1 MSCYHLYSIFHV
13 YVFLPGS
20 GGCHSNFTHGF
31 YSPLSP
37 APLAGPLATGGGFT
51 GTLWQIVGDMGQF
64 PGYNGITRLLFGR
77 NQNCQTYCAST
88 KVDEAWGKIMLPL
101 LSCYLFWAGMKNQ
114 VGVLWKKLGIRLA
127 THETTFM
134 MLTNHLLQVLLT
146 LGHSPL
152 NWLLYQ
158 EDGAGDH
165 CMGLQ
170 LSSTTPLSI
179 LIGKQMPQNR
189 EADSFFAQQ
198 PKVSKSITTE

>member
-1 MSCYHLYSIFHV
+1 MKLNKNT
-13 YVFLPGS
+13 P
-20 GGCHSNFTHGF
+20 
-31 YSPLSP
+31 
-37 APLAGPLATGGGFT
+37 
-51 GTLWQIVGDMGQF
+51 
-64 PGYNGITRLLFGR
+64 
-77 NQNCQTYCAST
+77 
-88 KVDEAWGKIMLPL
+88 
-101 LSCYLFWAGMKNQ
+101 SCYLFWAGMKNR

-127 THETTFM
+127 TDETTFM
-134 MLTNHLLQVLLT
+134 MNHLLQVLLT

-158 EDGAGDH
+158 EDGAVDH

-198 PKVSKSITTE
+198 PKLSKSITTE

>member
-1 MSCYHLYSIFHV
+1 
-13 YVFLPGS
+13 
-20 GGCHSNFTHGF
+20 
-31 YSPLSP
+31 
-37 APLAGPLATGGGFT
+37 
-51 GTLWQIVGDMGQF
+51 
-64 PGYNGITRLLFGR
+64 
-77 NQNCQTYCAST
+77 
-88 KVDEAWGKIMLPL
+88 
-101 LSCYLFWAGMKNQ
+101 
-114 VGVLWKKLGIRLA
+114 
-127 THETTFM
+127 M

-170 LSSTTPLSI
+170 LSSTTPLSV